1 MKCIVEVEALMN
13 AIMMATHPAQYA
25 ASVKVQA
32 ALQVHH
38 TSPRFIEAFNHW
50 PSVASGFSWITDH
63 ITAPHRD
70 GKGFK
75 SGFNYLSVTGT
86 NNAVLRVEDLG
97 AHITYKA
104 GTVVAIAGAVLT
116 HEVQQWGG
124 DPRTCVARWIRKK
137 VFQENDVKTLPW
149 TIVDHIVK
157 TFCS

>member
-1 MKCIVEVEALMN
+1 MNRILEVEAVIN

-32 ALQVHH
+32 SLKAQY
-38 TSPRFIEAFNHW
+38 TAPRFIEAFNHW
-50 PSVASGFSWITDH
+50 PSVASGFSWITNR

-75 SGFNYLSVTGT
+75 SGFDYLSVTGT
-86 NNAVLRVEDLG
+86 NNAVLRLEDLG
-97 AHITYKA
+97 AQISYKA

-124 DPRTCVARWIRKK
+124 DPRTCIARWIRRK
-137 VFQENDVKTLPW
+137 VFEENDVKTLPW
-149 TIVDHIVK
+149 AMVDRIVK
-157 TFCS
+157 SFCS